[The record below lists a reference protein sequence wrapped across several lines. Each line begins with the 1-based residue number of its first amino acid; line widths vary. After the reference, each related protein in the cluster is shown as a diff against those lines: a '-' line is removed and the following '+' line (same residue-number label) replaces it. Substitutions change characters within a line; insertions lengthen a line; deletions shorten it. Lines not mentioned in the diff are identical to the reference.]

1 MRAVGVRGGAWL
13 GGVNAWGDVFV
24 DGQERLRW
32 FVAADDRWYRPSR
45 ETTVRQREISGV
57 PVVETR
63 IKVPGGDAV
72 QRVYGVADLGGAIVV
87 EIYNDST
94 LPFAVAFDRGDIATM
109 REPSPTGV
117 QGIDLPT
124 GSVVFPVGHHATM
137 RAAILISDREQKIS
151 AQELESLPS
160 FEQVERGWL
169 AALHVASRVDVPEA
183 SWSNIL
189 TTQRCKLLLAGG
201 GGGAIAGIGWGGGAI
216 AGIGSGD
223 DSGDDFVD
231 LILDRAERVKLG
243 DRPGEWVDEVARAAE
258 QVLQRCAKRG
268 STSWL
273 DERAILSAGMLL
285 HRAGEVRGQQDVER
299 AWSRLLGSRV
309 AETASA
315 RVDGEINSVGRE
327 AVEKYSG
334 VRQIAWVESQL
345 VAQRHDGVIEIC
357 PRGIVAGWLGANF
370 ECHRLVAST
379 EHLISFAVR
388 WHGEKPALLWEVEG
402 PAGACVAASA
412 IDREFFSSEMR
423 GETLLAGFTAEQSAL
438 VK

>member
-24 DGQERLRW
+24 DGKERLRW

-57 PVVETR
+57 PVIETR

-72 QRVYGVADLGGAIVV
+72 QRVYGVADFGGAIVV
-87 EIYNDST
+87 EVFNDSS
-94 LPFAVAFDRGDIATM
+94 LPFAVAFDRGDIAAM

-117 QGIDLPT
+117 QGIDLPV

-137 RAAILISDREQKIS
+137 RVAILIGDLERNLERKIS

-169 AALHVASRVDVPEA
+169 AALRVASRVDVPEA
-183 SWSNIL
+183 SWESIL

-201 GGGAIAGIGWGGGAI
+201 GVTGDGNS
-216 AGIGSGD
+216 GSN
-223 DSGDDFVD
+223 DDFVD

-243 DRPGEWVDEVARAAE
+243 DKADQWVDEVAAATE
-258 QVLQRCAKRG
+258 SVIRRCAKNRNAK
-268 STSWL
+268 WF
-273 DERAILSAGMLL
+273 DERAIVLASMVLN
-285 HRAGEVRGQQDVER
+285 RAGEKRGQKDVAQ
-299 AWSRLLGSRV
+299 AWSRVVSDAVGLGDFGLV
-309 AETASA
+309 LGVDAE
-315 RVDGEINSVGRE
+315 VDRDQLANF
-327 AVEKYSG
+327 SG

-357 PRGIVAGWLGANF
+357 PRGIDAAWLGANF
-370 ECHRLVAST
+370 ECHRLVASA

-388 WHGEKPALLWEVEG
+388 WHGEKPALLWEIDG
-402 PAGACVAASA
+402 PAGARVAASA
-412 IDREFFSSEMR
+412 VDGTFSSVEMR
-423 GETLLAGFTAEQSAL
+423 GETLLSGFAAPQTATM
-438 VK
+438 K

>member
-45 ETTVRQREISGV
+45 ETTVRQREVSGV
-57 PVVETR
+57 PVIETR

-87 EIYNDST
+87 EIYNDSS

-117 QGIDLPT
+117 QGIDLPA
-124 GSVVFPVGHHATM
+124 GM
-137 RAAILISDREQKIS
+137 
-151 AQELESLPS
+151 
-160 FEQVERGWL
+160 

-189 TTQRCKLLLAGG
+189 TKQRCKLLLSA
-201 GGGAIAGIGWGGGAI
+201 GGGAIAGTSSGGSGSGAI
-216 AGIGSGD
+216 AGIGDGDSGD
-223 DSGDDFVD
+223 DSSDDFVD

-285 HRAGEVRGQQDVER
+285 HRAGEIRGQQDVER

-345 VAQRHDGVIEIC
+345 VARRHDGVIEIC
-357 PRGIVAGWLGANF
+357 PRGIDTGWLGANF

-388 WHGEKPALLWEVEG
+388 WHGEKPALLWEIDG
-402 PAGACVAASA
+402 PPGARVAASA
-412 IDREFFSSEMR
+412 IDRAFSSTEMR
-423 GETLLAGFTAEQSAL
+423 GETLLAGFTAEQTAL

>member
-137 RAAILISDREQKIS
+137 RAAILISDLERKIS
-151 AQELESLPS
+151 AQQLESLPS

-201 GGGAIAGIGWGGGAI
+201 GGGAIAGGDGGG
-216 AGIGSGD
+216 GD
-223 DSGDDFVD
+223 SDDGDYFLD

-309 AETASA
+309 AETAGA
-315 RVDGEINSVGRE
+315 RADGEINSVGRE
-327 AVEKYSG
+327 AAEKYSG

-357 PRGIVAGWLGANF
+357 PRGIDGGWLGANF

>member
-24 DGQERLRW
+24 DGKERLRW

-57 PVVETR
+57 PVIETR

-72 QRVYGVADLGGAIVV
+72 QRVYGVADFGGAIVV
-87 EIYNDST
+87 EIYNDSS
-94 LPFAVAFDRGDIATM
+94 LPFAVAFDRGDIAAM

-117 QGIDLPT
+117 QGIDLPV

-137 RAAILISDREQKIS
+137 RVAILIRDLERSLERKIS

-169 AALHVASRVDVPEA
+169 AALRVASRVDVPEA
-183 SWSNIL
+183 SWANIL
-189 TTQRCKLLLAGG
+189 TTQRCKLLLKS
-201 GGGAIAGIGWGGGAI
+201 GGGATGDGE
-216 AGIGSGD
+216 SGRD
-223 DSGDDFVD
+223 DDFVD

-243 DRPGEWVDEVARAAE
+243 DKADQWVDEVAAATE
-258 QVLQRCAKRG
+258 SVIRRCAKNRNAK
-268 STSWL
+268 WF
-273 DERAILSAGMLL
+273 DERAIVLASMVLN
-285 HRAGEVRGQQDVER
+285 RAGEKRGQKDVAQ
-299 AWSRLLGSRV
+299 AWSRVVSDAVGLGDFGLV
-309 AETASA
+309 LGVDAE
-315 RVDGEINSVGRE
+315 VDRDQLANF
-327 AVEKYSG
+327 SG

-357 PRGIVAGWLGANF
+357 PRGIDAAWLGANF
-370 ECHRLVAST
+370 ECHRLVASA

-388 WHGEKPALLWEVEG
+388 WHGEKPALLWEIDG
-402 PAGACVAASA
+402 PAGARVAASA
-412 IDREFFSSEMR
+412 VDGTFSSVEMR
-423 GETLLAGFTAEQSAL
+423 GETLLSGFAAPQTATM
-438 VK
+438 K